1 MKGRLLS
8 PMKDLLIIGLLAFV
22 GAQLFS
28 IRRELQGIRHE
39 QLKNMYWVLPEHA
52 RAAIAAEQTG
62 IAKRKLESTAYVEV
76 EKSVSVN
83 IENEPLSVEVRP

>member
-1 MKGRLLS
+1 MKGKILS
-8 PMKDLLIIGLLAFV
+8 PFKDLLLIGLLAFI
-22 GAQLFS
+22 GTQLFF
-28 IRRELQGIRHE
+28 IRRDLQGIRAE

-52 RAAIAAEQTG
+52 RAAIAAEKTG